1 MKKRLL
7 SLLLAVV
14 LCIGLL
20 PVGAL
25 AADGDVTVCPDV
37 FDEDGDVVKASEV
50 TNPWFKR
57 AGPVYSGSEGA
68 DTLSG
73 QYYIVQNDVTI
84 KGNLTVDGSNG
95 GLVLCA
101 GATLTIEGALILSN
115 NNDFHIYG
123 ETTTSG
129 NTGKLVI
136 NNSGDG
142 AAIQSDF
149 TYGGSLAIHSGNL
162 EINSAS
168 GSLVKNITLRVENTN
183 QNQNGPIYTVMKATR
198 TDASGSKELKY
209 EDWAGL
215 AADKTDLTGS
225 TLVIEY
231 CKHTNNDEQEYITD
245 KETDA
250 DGHWHHRH
258 CTTCGFSWASEQ
270 YPLAAVPVDKD
281 THKIYCDVC
290 ENYVPKTEAHT
301 EPATVK
307 AVPTEDGKGHTNKVC
322 GVCDYALGEPEAH
335 TYIKN
340 TNGSCDTCDFTPF
353 MSDSE
358 GNLYDKD
365 SYQEAFEKAA
375 DSNGAVTLTLVS
387 EVTGEG
393 ANIWTNSIE
402 FNYPGKSVTLD
413 MGGITL
419 SSTGE
424 AALLVS
430 GGELIIQNAATLE
443 GASASGELS
452 STPAI
457 KVTDG
462 ALTFNGTVNATGGAK
477 NSSAAPAILVEG
489 GTVTFGQTVTATAA
503 ENDDGADNAA
513 APAIKISGGK
523 VIFNGDVTAKG
534 GLRGKSGNLL
544 YCEPAILAN
553 GGELDFN
560 GDLDLNGGLT
570 ITNDAKLTKGLTKG
584 KFQIKYLKADGTAK
598 SVSGDRVSVEGSNV
612 YKNAKLGN
620 VNKLLADDHIFVNL
634 DQDDKNNYYF
644 TTSREALSGWDVTI
658 MYHEHD
664 FKADKGYECVCGV
677 SCDHSAGY
685 ENGKCKTCGKPCS
698 HLRLGT
704 GDRDCLDC
712 GQRMIA
718 RIITKNNE
726 GYDLPTYYSD
736 LPTALNAAKNGET
749 VTLLDNIDQSNK
761 TACLTGDGK
770 TVTLNLNGK
779 NITGGWI
786 YVGIDQD
793 GTVINSSRL
802 NITGSGSF
810 DGMIGISAKGTLDL
824 SAWDGGTIR
833 TVDLSKSGDDECKL
847 IVGEKA
853 GTIQT
858 LKIYNWPTDQNSS
871 ITYIN
876 KTKLRGGS
884 YDNISIT
891 MKSENG
897 ATRYIPY
904 GSMLAPGYAFQYADG
919 SGSFVNYATKAT
931 YDAGG
936 VIYNV
941 KVVKCTT
948 HVDAKRVDADGNIT
962 DGADNLCDYCNA
974 DLTAA
979 TVATLTVGGATYY
992 YTDLPSALK
1001 AASSKGGTVTLQK
1014 DVENVSQML
1023 VIEGSLHVT
1032 LDLNGKKI
1040 TGDGSST
1047 LLGISN
1053 LSDVTI
1059 CDSSESKAGQIKCT
1073 ASGYAVY
1080 VSEGCDLTISG
1091 GTFEGTDGA
1100 TTSAPGYAVGVDG
1113 AKLIIT
1119 GGTFNSPVDAKD
1131 KLIVSGGTFNGAVT
1145 INARGATITGGTFN
1159 GAFSMSAQPDVFSGG
1174 TFTQQA
1180 VFSSVSNILT
1190 GGEFQK
1196 GIKSTDKKLYEL
1208 LAENKAYQT
1217 ADDWLDDNTTY
1228 FYNDTGSSVTVA
1240 EAPIHSVTLT
1250 VNGNSVALDE
1260 DNKGRFSVELGTDVT
1275 LTASCEGSME
1285 APYVTWSPTL
1295 GGEEDGGTG
1304 NPVKQG
1310 TGKSLSY
1317 TLPPE
1322 DLTVGTHTYRVSFCS
1337 KDPGSVGQVTG
1348 YYKVAQI
1355 TITVTKIDIAKVP
1368 ESQIELELVY
1378 GGNVPYDITGATNA
1392 DGVHATTMA
1401 LSPVEPFKVNDT
1413 ELTTNDYTLE
1423 GNVQYGVG
1431 EYTLKINV
1439 NTAIYTGSIERTW
1452 HVIPRKLGLPGFPQ
1466 GDYEKTYDGGTAL
1479 PKSITDFNG
1488 YFEAGGKDFSL
1499 SPTVLK
1505 QSDYTLTNGAFENAT
1520 VGEDKRI
1527 NFTIQL
1533 TNKNYEFN
1541 TSYIEALAKD
1551 GITVTADSI
1560 TYTNCIMPR
1569 SVHFNI
1575 TPDTMPDFDKA
1586 VTLEVINDLENTYTI
1601 DLPALPALESP
1612 RTYGDITYT
1621 VASQSLEHGYAT
1633 LGQPTVKQVDGKYQ
1647 LCLTVPAVKYDQE
1660 TSIGT
1665 ILVKVTTT
1673 NYNDVVLTVNLN
1685 AVNKFQPAVAVQAE
1699 PKTVTYGT
1707 TLANITPVFEAI
1719 YDGQPVGGTVTWD
1732 LSADAMLGTDTKYLA
1747 WTFTPSDPDKYF
1759 GATGNASITVTPAT
1773 LTGAPKYTAI
1783 TASGKKLSDAGL
1795 AANESWPVGTLQWV
1809 DKDGK
1814 ALDAAATE
1822 VKANTAYQWKFTPDS
1837 KNYNPIEGSITL
1849 YSVSTGG
1856 GGSTTYP
1863 VSTPSKTENGSVSV
1877 SPKNASRGDTVTI
1890 TVKPNDGYVLDDLA
1904 VTDKNGNDLKLT
1916 DKGNGKYTFTMPAG
1930 KVEVKASFAEE
1941 AETSPF
1947 ADVATNAYYY
1957 EAVKWAAEQGITG
1970 GIGNNLFGP
1979 NQPCTRAQIV
1989 TFLWRAAGSPEPK
2002 DMSSFADVSTDSYY
2016 AKAVAWAV
2024 ENGITSGTG
2033 DGKFSPDA
2041 TCTRAQAV
2049 MFLARAL
2056 NAKATSAAE
2065 FSDVPTDSYFAEA
2078 VAWAA
2083 SNGVTAGIGGGLFGP
2098 NNDCTRA
2105 QIVTFLFRAYNK

>member
-25 AADGDVTVCPDV
+25 AADGDVTIKV
-37 FDEDGDVVKASEV
+37 DGVDKETGDINESDGGQR
-50 TNPWFKR
+50 T
-57 AGPVYSGSEGA
+57 GPVLTSS
-68 DTLSG
+68 DTNLSG
-73 QYYIVQNDVTI
+73 QVYIVQGDVTI
-84 KGNLTVDGSNG
+84 NGDLTVDGSKIG

-101 GATLTIEGALILSN
+101 DATLTVTGALIYSGGSW
-115 NNDFHIYG
+115 FSIYG
-123 ETTTSG
+123 QTQQGSSQS
-129 NTGKLVI
+129 TGKLI
-136 NNSGDG
+136 IENSNGDG
-142 AAIQSDF
+142 AAIRSTASSAPSLNISSGKVEIYGGKSEKLINGVYLTSTSSVHKVTLDGETASPETLGSSSLNGKTLVLEYCEHPFDDYVWIKDSNTQHHWACIVCGFVSSAKDLHSVVLPVAWTETTHTLRCEYCDYTADPAKHDF
-149 TYGGSLAIHSGNL
+149 TKLQSPEVS
-162 EINSAS
+162 S
-168 GSLVKNITLRVENTN
+168 
-183 QNQNGPIYTVMKATR
+183 
-198 TDASGSKELKY
+198 
-209 EDWAGL
+209 
-215 AADKTDLTGS
+215 
-225 TLVIEY
+225 
-231 CKHTNNDEQEYITD
+231 
-245 KETDA
+245 
-250 DGHWHHRH
+250 
-258 CTTCGFSWASEQ
+258 
-270 YPLAAVPVDKD
+270 
-281 THKIYCDVC
+281 
-290 ENYVPKTEAHT
+290 
-301 EPATVK
+301 
-307 AVPTEDGKGHTNKVC
+307 DGKGHVSEMCEAC
-322 GVCDYALGEPEAH
+322 GYTSGTAEPH
-335 TYIKN
+335 HYGTD
-340 TNGSCDTCDFTPF
+340 GSCDTCGFLPVFEDGA
-353 MSDSE
+353 
-358 GNLYDKD
+358 GNLYAYNGSD
-365 SYQEAFEKAA
+365 SIMKLNEAIEKGATYFKLVNFATGDNA
-375 DSNGAVTLTLVS
+375 DTTTVNACFSLETD
-387 EVTGEG
+387 
-393 ANIWTNSIE
+393 
-402 FNYPGKSVTLD
+402 KSVTLD
-413 MGGITL
+413 MNGY
-419 SSTGE
+419 
-424 AALLVS
+424 
-430 GGELIIQNAATLE
+430 TLE
-443 GASASGELS
+443 NGGAPVITVEAGTLNITGAAVISQTAKSKELVA
-452 STPAI
+452 PAI
-457 KVTDG
+457 KVTGGNVIFKD
-462 ALTFNGTVNATGGAK
+462 TVTATGSAAD
-477 NSSAAPAILVEG
+477 SSAAPAIEVTG

-677 SCDHSAGY
+677 TCDHSAGY
-685 ENGKCKTCGKPCS
+685 ENGRCKTCKMPCP
-698 HLRLGT
+698 HRRLGI

-712 GQRMIA
+712 GQRMYVV
-718 RIITKNNE
+718 RQTKNSS
-726 GYDLPTYYSD
+726 GDTLWFYYTD
-736 LPTALNAAKNGET
+736 LPTALAAAEDGDT
-749 VTLLDNIDQSNK
+749 VKLVDDIDQSNKSNNDK

-793 GTVINSSRL
+793 GKAINSSRL

-824 SAWDGGTIR
+824 SGWDGGTIK
-833 TVDLSKSGDDECKL
+833 TVSSSQNGSDESTLISGENK
-847 IVGEKA
+847 
-853 GTIQT
+853 GTINT
-858 LKIYNWPTDQNSS
+858 LSFSSWPSDKIS
-871 ITYIN
+871 
-876 KTKLRGGS
+876 KTKLTGG
-884 YDNISIT
+884 T
-891 MKSENG
+891 
-897 ATRYIPY
+897 Y
-904 GSMLAPGYAFQYADG
+904 GSIPISMNSGVTSISFSDLLAPGYAFQYADG

-948 HVDAKRVDADGNIT
+948 HVDAKHVDADGNIT

-974 DLTAA
+974 NLTAA

-1001 AASSKGGTVTLQK
+1001 AASDKGGTVQLQK
-1014 DVENVSQML
+1014 DVTGVQETLRIDKEASPD
-1023 VIEGSLHVT
+1023 IT
-1032 LDLNGKKI
+1032 LDLNGHTI
-1040 TGDGSST
+1040 SGAGDSDEPG
-1047 LLGISN
+1047 SN
-1053 LSDVTI
+1053 LLSVYTWGSVTI
-1059 CDSSESKAGQIKCT
+1059 DDSSSNKAGKIECT
-1073 ASGYAVY
+1073 DPGEYAVY
-1080 VSEGCDLTISG
+1080 VSGGTLTIKAGTYKATDIAGVGSLPGQPAYALGVGMTGELIINGGTSESQMYVSGGNLTING
-1091 GTFEGTDGA
+1091 GTFKE
-1100 TTSAPGYAVGVDG
+1100 
-1113 AKLIIT
+1113 
-1119 GGTFNSPVDAKD
+1119 
-1131 KLIVSGGTFNGAVT
+1131 AVT
-1145 INARGATITGGTFN
+1145 IAVSGTEIKGGTFN
-1159 GAFSMSAQPDVFSGG
+1159 GAFTMSAQPDVFSGG
-1174 TFTQQA
+1174 MFKEQA
-1180 VFSSVSNILT
+1180 SFSNVSNILT
-1190 GGEFQK
+1190 GGTFEK
-1196 GIKSTDKKLYEL
+1196 GLSTTSSWPGLASL
-1208 LAENKAYQT
+1208 LKRNYKYKT
-1217 ADDWLDDNTTY
+1217 TGGWHYLDSVYNVTDN
-1228 FYNDTGSSVTVA
+1228 VTVA
-1240 EAPIHSVTLT
+1240 EVPIHSPVSLIAYPGSKEYGKSQDITL
-1250 VNGNSVALDE
+1250 S
-1260 DNKGRFSVELGTDVT
+1260 
-1275 LTASCEGSME
+1275 ASCGGSAE
-1285 APYVTWSPTL
+1285 DLYVGWFL
-1295 GGEEDGGTG
+1295 VHEDGTQDLVSNG
-1304 NPVKQG
+1304 
-1310 TGKSLSY
+1310 GKGLTKVENKSATY
-1317 TLPPE
+1317 TLPAG
-1322 DLTVGTHTYRVSFCS
+1322 LAIGSHTYRVFFCDKNMQDGENTPS
-1337 KDPGSVGQVTG
+1337 DAYIET
-1348 YYKVAQI
+1348 AEI
-1355 TITVTKIDIAKVP
+1355 TIEITKIDIANVP
-1368 ESQIELELVY
+1368 EDQIELELAY
-1378 GGNVPYDITGATNA
+1378 GGNAPYDINGATNA

-1401 LSPVEPFKVNDT
+1401 LSPVKPFKVNGT
-1413 ELTTNDYTLE
+1413 VLNENDYTLE

-1439 NTAIYTGSIERTW
+1439 DTAIYTGSIERTW

-1466 GDYEKTYDGGTAL
+1466 GNYEKTYDGETTL
-1479 PKSITDFNG
+1479 PKGITYCNG
-1488 YFEAGGKDFSL
+1488 YFEPAGKDYFL
-1499 SPTVLK
+1499 SPTNLK
-1505 QSDYTLTNGAFENAT
+1505 PSDYTLTNESFENAT

-1527 NFTIQL
+1527 SFTLQL

-1541 TSYIEALAKD
+1541 TSYIEGLAKD
-1551 GITVTADSI
+1551 GVTVTADAI
-1560 TYTNCIMPR
+1560 TYTNCIMPPT
-1569 SVHFNI
+1569 VHFNI
-1575 TPDTMPDFDKA
+1575 TPATVPDFDKA

-1601 DLPALPALESP
+1601 DLPALPALENP
-1612 RTYGDITYT
+1612 RTYGNITYT

-1673 NYNDVVLTVNLN
+1673 NYNDVVLTVNLQS
-1685 AVNKFQPAVAVQAE
+1685 VNKRKLGMFVSVATDPIV
-1699 PKTVTYGT
+1699 YGM
-1707 TLANITPVFEAI
+1707 TLGDIK
-1719 YDGQPVGGTVTWD
+1719 
-1732 LSADAMLGTDTKYLA
+1732 LSAQATDGGQVIPGTIAWEDPLTTVPAAGQATYR
-1747 WTFTPSDPDKYF
+1747 WTFTPDDTMHYLTASNTIHFSVDK
-1759 GATGNASITVTPAT
+1759 ATP
-1773 LTGAPKYTAI
+1773 TGAPTYTAI
-1783 TASGKKLSDAGL
+1783 TAGGKTLADAAL
-1795 AANESWPVGTLQWV
+1795 TANASWPSGTVQWV

-1814 ALDAAATE
+1814 PLPASTQ
-1822 VKANTAYQWKFTPDS
+1822 VQANTEYTWSFTPADAD
-1837 KNYNPIEGSITL
+1837 NYNGATGSVTL
-1849 YSVSTGG
+1849 YAVTSG

-1947 ADVATNAYYY
+1947 ADVATDAYYY

-1979 NQPCTRAQIV
+1979 NYPCTRAQIV
-1989 TFLWRAAGSPEPK
+1989 TFLWRAVGSPEPK
-2002 DMSSFADVSTDSYY
+2002 SMSGFVDVSTDSYY

-2024 ENGITSGTG
+2024 ENGITTGTG
-2033 DGKFSPDA
+2033 NGKFSPDA

-2049 MFLARAL
+2049 TFLARAL